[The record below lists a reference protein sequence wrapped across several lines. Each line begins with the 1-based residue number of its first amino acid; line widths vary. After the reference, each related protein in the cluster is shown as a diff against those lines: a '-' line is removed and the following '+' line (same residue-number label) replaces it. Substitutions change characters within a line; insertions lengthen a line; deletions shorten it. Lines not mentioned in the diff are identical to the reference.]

1 MTHGGCQSERVDPVE
16 LAAFAVGAVIVSYTA
31 FAAFRT
37 VVLPRAASTMIN
49 RVVFIGTRKVFDLLA
64 HERRGYAARDRVL
77 AVYGP
82 LCLVLLPF
90 VWIGLIVTGFTLMM
104 WAFGVEPLRQAFIL
118 SGSSVFTLG
127 FAAPETL
134 PVDVLVFLE
143 AFFGLGLV
151 ALVISYLPSI
161 YGAFARREQLV
172 GLLEARAGSPPS
184 AVEML
189 TRYQRVDA
197 LAHIDSE
204 LFPRWEQWFSDVEES
219 HTSFAALVFFRSPQ
233 PERSWIVAA
242 GCVLDTASLLTS
254 TVDRPRTGST
264 QLCLRTGFFCLRRIA
279 DYFGIGYD
287 PDPRPDDAISV
298 TRGEFDAVCV
308 ELRAAGVPL
317 KADLDQAW
325 RDFAGWR
332 VNYDAVLVQLA
343 ALVYSPPAMWS
354 SDRGSTAPKPKLFRR
369 GPRAA

>member
-1 MTHGGCQSERVDPVE
+1 MTHGGCQSEQVDPVE
-16 LAAFAVGAVIVSYTA
+16 LVAFAAGAVLVSYTA

-49 RVVFIGTRKVFDLLA
+49 RVVFIGTRKLFDLLA

-82 LCLVLLPF
+82 MCLVLLPF
-90 VWIGLIVTGFTLMM
+90 VWIALMVTGFTLMM
-104 WAFGVEPLRQAFIL
+104 WAFGVEPWREAFIL
-118 SGSSVFTLG
+118 SGSSIFTLG
-127 FAAPETL
+127 FAAPESL

-143 AFFGLGLV
+143 AFLGLGLV

-172 GLLEARAGSPPS
+172 GLLEVRAGTPPS

-197 LAHIDSE
+197 LASIDTD

-242 GCVLDTASLLTS
+242 GCVLDTAALLTS
-254 TVDRPRTGST
+254 AVDRPRSGST
-264 QLCLRTGFFCLRRIA
+264 QMCLRTGFFCLRRLA
-279 DYFGIGYD
+279 DYFGSRYD
-287 PDPRPDDAISV
+287 PEPRPDGAISV
-298 TRGEFDAVCV
+298 TKDEFDVVCE

-343 ALVYSPPAMWS
+343 ALVYSPTARWS
-354 SDRGSTAPKPKLFRR
+354 SDRGYAAPKPKLFRR
-369 GPRAA
+369 ATRAA

>member
-49 RVVFIGTRKVFDLLA
+49 RVVFIGTRKLFDLLA

-90 VWIGLIVTGFTLMM
+90 VWIGLMVTGFSLMM

-127 FAAPETL
+127 FAAPDSL

-143 AFFGLGLV
+143 AFLGLGLV

-172 GLLEARAGSPPS
+172 GLLDGARRESPVSGGDAHEVSASRRPRAHRQRTLPALGAVVQRRRGESYLVRRPRLLPLTAARA
-184 AVEML
+184 
-189 TRYQRVDA
+189 
-197 LAHIDSE
+197 
-204 LFPRWEQWFSDVEES
+204 F
-219 HTSFAALVFFRSPQ
+219 
-233 PERSWIVAA
+233 
-242 GCVLDTASLLTS
+242 
-254 TVDRPRTGST
+254 VDRRGGLRARHRLAADLDGRSAAAGST

-279 DYFGIGYD
+279 DYFGIRYD
-287 PDPRPDDAISV
+287 PHPRPDDAISV

-308 ELRAAGVPL
+308 ELSAAGVPL

-354 SDRGSTAPKPKLFRR
+354 SDRGYAAPKPKLFRR
-369 GPRAA
+369 SSRAA